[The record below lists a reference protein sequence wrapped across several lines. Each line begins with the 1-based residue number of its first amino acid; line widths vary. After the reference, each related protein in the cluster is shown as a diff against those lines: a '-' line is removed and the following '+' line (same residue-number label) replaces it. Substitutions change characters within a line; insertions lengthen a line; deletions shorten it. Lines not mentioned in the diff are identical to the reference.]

1 MSGWPWRRSILST
14 LVTVLVAL
22 HGCAPTKKIVKR
34 ERTLSANEALTLVRE
49 RNEKVKTLRGDGSI
63 TIESP
68 EGSNNGS
75 FDAMVKKPDSLCVEL
90 SGPLGI
96 HVGSLFLSREQF
108 IFYNRFENTAVV
120 GKPDGKTLRSMFRL
134 KMQFDEVIDAFTG
147 EFPTVSK
154 SDSLEGFSVNEE
166 GFYVLM
172 YRTAEGKK
180 EYRIDG
186 DAFIVA
192 GYRVFDERGSVTINA
207 SAGNVDENDS
217 LPIPRFLR
225 IIFPHEH
232 RSITIAYDD
241 VAVNDPVECTFT
253 IPKQAEIIQR

>member
-1 MSGWPWRRSILST
+1 M
-14 LVTVLVAL
+14 LVAL
-22 HGCAPTKKIVKR
+22 HGCAPTKKLVKHEQR
-34 ERTLSANEALTLVRE
+34 YSVEEILMLVRE
-49 RNEKVKTLRGDGSI
+49 RNEKVKTLKGDGSI

-108 IFYNRFENTAVV
+108 IYYNRFENTAVV

-147 EFPTVSK
+147 EFPTIVK
-154 SDSLEGFSVNEE
+154 SDSLERFSFNEE
-166 GFYVLM
+166 GFYVLI

-180 EYRIDG
+180 EYRIDA

-192 GYRVFDERGSVTINA
+192 GYRVFDERGSVTISA
-207 SAGNVDENDS
+207 SAGNVDENDP
-217 LPIPRFLR
+217 LPMPRFLR
-225 IIFPHEH
+225 IVFPSEH
-232 RSITIAYDD
+232 RSITIVYDD
-241 VAVNDPVECTFT
+241 VAVNEPVECTFT